1 MAFPEETMVEAE
13 MSSSSVYSP
22 GLADIA
28 LLYDTV
34 SKSIRFVRGLWVA
47 ESKVNTDRES
57 VREMAETVVEVDEAR
72 FVAAGDAIGERWV
85 GFEAMAA
92 KPSFW
97 RRLDLDL
104 RRAGWVM
111 VKSWVVNERP
121 KVSSCCYCGYKKQA
135 VSIKQ
140 GTSGAW
146 WIVNERKEGN
156 KVSLR

>member
-34 SKSIRFVRGLWVA
+34 SKSIRFVRGLRVA

-57 VREMAETVVEVDEAR
+57 VREMAETVVEVDGAR

>member
-34 SKSIRFVRGLWVA
+34 SKSIRFVRGLRVA

>member
-34 SKSIRFVRGLWVA
+34 SKSIRFVRGLRVA

-104 RRAGWVM
+104 RRADWVM

>member
-34 SKSIRFVRGLWVA
+34 SKSIRFVRGLRVA

-140 GTSGAW
+140 GTSG
-146 WIVNERKEGN
+146 RGG
-156 KVSLR
+156 SLMNVKRATR

>member
-1 MAFPEETMVEAE
+1 MVFPEETRVEAE

-34 SKSIRFVRGLWVA
+34 SKSIRFVRGLGVA
-47 ESKVNTDRES
+47 ESKVNADRES
-57 VREMAETVVEVDEAR
+57 VREMAETVVEVNEAR
-72 FVAAGDAIGERWV
+72 FLAAGDAIGV

-111 VKSWVVNERP
+111 VKS
-121 KVSSCCYCGYKKQA
+121 
-135 VSIKQ
+135 
-140 GTSGAW
+140 
-146 WIVNERKEGN
+146 
-156 KVSLR
+156 

>member
-34 SKSIRFVRGLWVA
+34 SKSIRFVRGLRVA

-121 KVSSCCYCGYKKQA
+121 KVSPCCYCGYKKQA

>member
-1 MAFPEETMVEAE
+1 MVFPEETRVEAE
-13 MSSSSVYSP
+13 MSSSSVQSS

-28 LLYDTV
+28 LLYETV
-34 SKSIRFVRGLWVA
+34 SKSIRFVRGLGVP
-47 ESKVNTDRES
+47 ESKVNADRES
-57 VREMAETVVEVDEAR
+57 VRERPETVVEVDEAK

-104 RRAGWVM
+104 RRDGWVM
-111 VKSWVVNERP
+111 AKNWVVNERP
-121 KVSSCCYCGYKKQA
+121 KVSCCCYCGYKKQA

-140 GTSGAW
+140 GT
-146 WIVNERKEGN
+146 
-156 KVSLR
+156 

>member
-1 MAFPEETMVEAE
+1 MVFPEETRVEAE

-34 SKSIRFVRGLWVA
+34 SKSIRFVRGLGVA
-47 ESKVNTDRES
+47 ESKVNADRES

-72 FVAAGDAIGERWV
+72 FLAAGDAIGERWV

-111 VKSWVVNERP
+111 MKSWVVNERR
-121 KVSSCCYCGYKKQA
+121 KVSCCYYYRCKKQA

-140 GTSGAW
+140 GT
-146 WIVNERKEGN
+146 
-156 KVSLR
+156 